1 MTPRTMK
8 VGISGGG
15 PAGLTLAA
23 ILSREAG
30 GEAFDI
36 TVFERGSRTRDQ
48 GSGWD
53 MNLTAQ
59 GALKRA
65 GVTANYQR
73 QGSDTMRFFR
83 AGKDTPDMCLRM
95 PGFLSR
101 WGIKREYVGLDEI
114 NLETE
119 RKVIIDSLI
128 ASLGSNVNVVHDLP
142 VSGMQRA
149 ADGSMVELVGKKG
162 TSFGK
167 FDLVIDASGVAS
179 SLRHARFTKEADAFY
194 TGQTFV
200 QGVVTSP
207 EASWDEE
214 VVKRLGEG
222 TYGVAGPDNSGQGV
236 VELFAQRYGAEK
248 EDQMANVTFKMIN
261 EKPGDAAEV
270 LGLQGVHGITRDKD
284 AVVKVVQHVKSQL
297 THPTWEEMHRK
308 MFDGID
314 AVRVLPIFMHPL
326 AKDTLACAVD
336 GSAELPMIGI
346 GDALHALP
354 PWSGSSGNFA
364 LTDATELASVLI
376 AEQKTQWTHASLAR
390 AMRESERKFLE
401 RADGPRERCI
411 RVGEH
416 EKIVSRTPLDKY
428 DFFSH
433 IIGDQ
438 SRWTMEAT
446 FVIGFINTLTMLN
459 WWENYGY

>member
-1 MTPRTMK
+1 
-8 VGISGGG
+8 
-15 PAGLTLAA
+15 
-23 ILSREAG
+23 
-30 GEAFDI
+30 
-36 TVFERGSRTRDQ
+36 
-48 GSGWD
+48 
-53 MNLTAQ
+53 
-59 GALKRA
+59 
-65 GVTANYQR
+65 
-73 QGSDTMRFFR
+73 
-83 AGKDTPDMCLRM
+83 
-95 PGFLSR
+95 
-101 WGIKREYVGLDEI
+101 
-114 NLETE
+114 
-119 RKVIIDSLI
+119 
-128 ASLGSNVNVVHDLP
+128 
-142 VSGMQRA
+142 
-149 ADGSMVELVGKKG
+149 
-162 TSFGK
+162 
-167 FDLVIDASGVAS
+167 
-179 SLRHARFTKEADAFY
+179 
-194 TGQTFV
+194 
-200 QGVVTSP
+200 
-207 EASWDEE
+207 
-214 VVKRLGEG
+214 
-222 TYGVAGPDNSGQGV
+222 
-236 VELFAQRYGAEK
+236 
-248 EDQMANVTFKMIN
+248 MANVTFKMIN

-270 LGLQGVHGITRDKD
+270 LGLQGESTPSHAMAPPLSPLPPSAGLTLSSPLSPPGVHGITRDKD

-314 AVRVLPIFMHPL
+314 AVRGAPLSSSHSAPVLMPFCLHITHSSASLLLSLSLSLSVLPIFMHPL
-326 AKDTLACAVD
+326 AKDTLVCAVD

-411 RVGEH
+411 RAGEH
-416 EKIVSRTPLDKY
+416 EKTVSRTPLDKY